1 MGPLCLWQCF
11 ILKIITILVIIIITM
26 IMIWWQS
33 LPSRMRLVR
42 RGSLWRCRDHCKFR
56 FELSCSFKNT
66 IKSVWQMFLF
76 FFYKMGLMDNFKDFL
91 LARIFIAGGLS
102 LVALT
107 REWLWRPGAGR
118 RWSTTLDLNLNY
130 FPSLRNKMIKPW
142 GCFSFKRIENN
153 TGGEIRQMLIAVYQ
167 SNPKTTL
174 ERIRKFAKYGP
185 LSRPFWISGYFLVWK
200 TMVNL
205 WGEKSAGG

>member
-1 MGPLCLWQCF
+1 MITITIFF

-42 RGSLWRCRDHCKFR
+42 RGSLWRCRDHCKFWFVHSR
-56 FELSCSFKNT
+56 TQSNWFDRCFS
-66 IKSVWQMFLF
+66 

-91 LARIFIAGGLS
+91 LSRISIAGGLS
-102 LVALT
+102 RVALT

-130 FPSLRNKMIKPW
+130 FPSLCNKMIKPW
-142 GCFSFKRIENN
+142 DCFSLKRIENN
-153 TGGEIRQMLIAVYQ
+153 TGDEIRQMLI
-167 SNPKTTL
+167 
-174 ERIRKFAKYGP
+174 
-185 LSRPFWISGYFLVWK
+185 
-200 TMVNL
+200 
-205 WGEKSAGG
+205 